1 MSKFQTLFT
10 GKDKMNANGP
20 LLGPDFNETGV
31 KVNYLEPW
39 DKNKAQRDAGKTQR
53 AYFTVNESRKMLNLS
68 KIMTLIHED
77 ASLKDDFFSKA
88 GDKEV
93 FAISPEQTFSMDF
106 EKGNVK
112 SLKLLG
118 QPKKKEEPVNLGDI

>member
-1 MSKFQTLFT
+1 MSNLKTFFSDN
-10 GKDKMNANGP
+10 DKMNANGP
-20 LLGPDFNETGV
+20 LLGPDFNVSGA
-31 KVNYLEPW
+31 KVSYLEPW
-39 DKNKAQRDAGKTQR
+39 DKNKEKRNNGETQR
-53 AYFTVNESRKMLNLS
+53 AYFLVNGSRKLLNLS

-106 EKGNVK
+106 ERGNVK

-118 QPKKKEEPVNLGDI
+118 QPKKKEEVDLGDI